1 MAKQRR
7 DLLAEVKDE
16 LTRVAYGRYAPKGID
31 WCCDRLS
38 WMYTFN
44 KAPRDQILELVEMA
58 TAIMDGTYV
67 EEEYKCTL

>member
-44 KAPRDQILELVEMA
+44 KAPETRFWSW
-58 TAIMDGTYV
+58 
-67 EEEYKCTL
+67 